1 MFVGEE
7 PEREVSDHEWLAR
20 VSSFEF
26 VSSRLLL
33 QCHTYR
39 YDIEE
44 TSISNPGILIGKNSR
59 ICYRYLKLMLLTIF
73 Y

>member
-7 PEREVSDHEWLAR
+7 PERGVSDHEWLAR
-20 VSSFEF
+20 

-39 YDIEE
+39 YDIEKKLRY
-44 TSISNPGILIGKNSR
+44 PILEYWSAKIHVYV
-59 ICYRYLKLMLLTIF
+59 IVI
-73 Y
+73 

>member
-33 QCHTYR
+33 QCHTYH
-39 YDIEE
+39 YDIEKKLRY
-44 TSISNPGILIGKNSR
+44 PILE
-59 ICYRYLKLMLLTIF
+59 YW
-73 Y
+73 